1 MHATGLLLAPL
12 AALALGARGAS
23 VHRPRQSDPHV
34 VDFRTFGLPGCDE
47 QNQGVYTYLQSDLG
61 TCFPFSTT
69 DVVES
74 IFVTDI
80 NAGCSG
86 EFVVVSTLVVSPCP
100 SLLYETPLPHWF
112 GRRSASGWT
121 TGGGRERV
129 PPGERGGGRQ

>member
-80 NAGCSG
+80 NAGCSVYAYTDANCTQNQVTVPVG
-86 EFVVVSTLVVSPCP
+86 IENC
-100 SLLYETPLPHWF
+100 YDY
-112 GRRSASGWT
+112 SAGLFSYKT
-121 TGGGRERV
+121 V
-129 PPGERGGGRQ
+129 CS

>member
-1 MHATGLLLAPL
+1 MHATTLLLVPA
-12 AALALGARGAS
+12 AALALGVRGAS
-23 VHRPRQSDPHV
+23 IHRPRQNDPHV

-74 IFVTDI
+74 LFVTDI

-86 EFVVVSTLVVSPCP
+86 EFCWFQIGCFIAALYLCDTL
-100 SLLYETPLPHWF
+100 PLPHWF
-112 GRRSASGWT
+112 G
-121 TGGGRERV
+121 
-129 PPGERGGGRQ
+129 